1 MANYLVTGSS
11 RGLGLHLVTQLAS
24 MPVTEVGTI
33 FATTRSENAPEI
45 QKLVEQSPSRVV
57 QVQLDATDEGSAQK
71 AAVAVERILAGK
83 GLDVLIN
90 NAGVMDYSP
99 DGIHTMTGLNSTF
112 NSNVTSA
119 HIVTSAFLPLLRRG
133 TQKKVANISSTLG
146 SIGKARVYKPFPVP
160 AYKVSKAALNML
172 TVQYAQAYEDEGFV
186 FVAITPG
193 WLQTDLGG
201 STADLPA
208 ETGAKAVLKTLHEAG
223 KKDNGKFLNIHV
235 PGWEKHE
242 GLNQYDGLSPPW

>member
-24 MPVTEVGTI
+24 LPDAQVGII
-33 FATTRSENAPEI
+33 FASTRSKDSPEI
-45 QKLVEQSPSRVV
+45 QKLVGQFPSRVV
-57 QVQLDATDEGSAQK
+57 HVQLDATDESSAQK
-71 AAVAVERILAGK
+71 AAVEVEHVLAGK

-90 NAGVMDYSP
+90 NAGVMDYSF
-99 DGIHTMTGLNSTF
+99 DGIDTMTGLNATF

-119 HIVTSAFLPLLRRG
+119 HIVTSAFLPLLRKG
-133 TQKKVANISSTLG
+133 SLKKVANISSTLG
-146 SIGKARVYKPFPVP
+146 SIDRASVYKPFPVP

-186 FVAITPG
+186 FVAISPG

-201 STADLPA
+201 SNADLPA
-208 ETGAKAVLKTLHEAG
+208 GTGAKAVLKTLHDSG

-235 PGWEKHE
+235 PGWEKNE
-242 GLNQYDGLSPPW
+242 GLNQYDGLNPPW

>member
-11 RGLGLHLVTQLAS
+11 RGLGLHLVAQLAS
-24 MPVTEVGTI
+24 LPDAEVGTI
-33 FATTRSENAPEI
+33 FATTRSGSSPGV
-45 QKLVEQSPSRVV
+45 QKLVEQFSSRVV
-57 QVQLDATDEGSAQK
+57 HVQLDATDEHSARK
-71 AAVAVERILAGK
+71 AAAEVERILAGN

-99 DGIHTMTGLNSTF
+99 DGIHTMTGLNSSF

-119 HIVTSAFLPLLRRG
+119 HIVTSAFLPLLRKG

-146 SIGKARVYKPFPVP
+146 SIGKAEIYRRFPVP

-172 TVQYAQAYEDEGFV
+172 TVQYAQEYEDESFV
-186 FVAITPG
+186 FVTISPG

-201 STADLPA
+201 SNADLPA
-208 ETGAKAVLKTLHEAG
+208 ETGAKAVLKIIHESS

-235 PGWEKHE
+235 PGWEKNV
-242 GLNQYDGLSPPW
+242 GLNQYDGLNPPW